1 MEEYKGYNIVQAE
14 GNNSR
19 FKRIKPIGKGSIPT
33 VLLGLYTTAA
43 DAKKAIDMQ
52 KSAHKEAVRKVES
65 KESNRGKS
73 NATSN
78 SNG

>member
-1 MEEYKGYNIVQAE
+1 MEEYKGYNIVSAE

-19 FKRIKPIGKGSIPT
+19 FKQIKPIGKGSVYT
-33 VLLGLYTTAA
+33 ELLGLYTNAA
-43 DAKKAIDMQ
+43 EAKKAIDR
-52 KSAHKEAVRKVES
+52 VKVANA
-65 KESNRGKS
+65 KKGKT